1 MSESTEKLQFKI
13 GLSGTYHDKRPAYT
27 VSIDD
32 NEYAAGAVAV
42 DSDAIFYVEF
52 AASLSQDQQH
62 TLKIRLNNKTSADTR
77 TNNGDIVADMLLNIA
92 SIEVEDIGLGT
103 LLWSRSVYKLD
114 HPQKFNNSVVT
125 ELTDCVNLSWNGT
138 YQLDFKT
145 PFYSWLLE
153 NI

>member
-1 MSESTEKLQFKI
+1 
-13 GLSGTYHDKRPAYT
+13 
-27 VSIDD
+27 
-32 NEYAAGAVAV
+32 
-42 DSDAIFYVEF
+42 
-52 AASLSQDQQH
+52 
-62 TLKIRLNNKTSADTR
+62 
-77 TNNGDIVADMLLNIA
+77 MLLNIA

-125 ELTDCVNLSWNGT
+125 ELTDCVNLGWNGT
-138 YQLDFKT
+138 YQLEFKT